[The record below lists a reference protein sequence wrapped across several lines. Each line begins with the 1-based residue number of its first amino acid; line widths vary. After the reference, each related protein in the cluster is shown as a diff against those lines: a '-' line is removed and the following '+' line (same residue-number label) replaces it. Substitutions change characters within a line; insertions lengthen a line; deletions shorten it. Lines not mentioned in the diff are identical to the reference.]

1 MEVFV
6 VIRLTI
12 LLFRKIFITII
23 FIQLVMGK
31 ITYFTLLYF
40 MGKLPVH
47 HILSYYKGNYDNKI
61 KSLSTLKFQ
70 PGKVSKVF
78 LETVPKPHL
87 VSLIMF
93 LYLPISGFGCTQM
106 ASPVQSL
113 IHRLPLTYLAS
124 LQSELSAVNTVWPL

>member
-40 MGKLPVH
+40 MGEATGWGKLPVH

-70 PGKVSKVF
+70 PGKGSKF
-78 LETVPKPHL
+78 
-87 VSLIMF
+87 
-93 LYLPISGFGCTQM
+93 FGN
-106 ASPVQSL
+106 SP
-113 IHRLPLTYLAS
+113 
-124 LQSELSAVNTVWPL
+124 

>member
-40 MGKLPVH
+40 MGEAT
-47 HILSYYKGNYDNKI
+47 G
-61 KSLSTLKFQ
+61 
-70 PGKVSKVF
+70 
-78 LETVPKPHL
+78 
-87 VSLIMF
+87 
-93 LYLPISGFGCTQM
+93 
-106 ASPVQSL
+106 SPY
-113 IHRLPLTYLAS
+113 P
-124 LQSELSAVNTVWPL
+124 ELL